1 MSTATFPAGTY
12 NFDRPSAGVG
22 LTRRGRLARTLLVL
36 SLSIVLGAGFAM
48 KAGAGNN
55 VAGVNANSSASAQ
68 SLKAAKINGSSAS
81 NNGASDAAKSY
92 VVVTVAAGETL
103 WSLASQMAD
112 GGDVQSL
119 VADIASANSLS
130 GVDVEAGQKLRVPIK

>member
-12 NFDRPSAGVG
+12 NFDRPSAG

-55 VAGVNANSSASAQ
+55 DALS
-68 SLKAAKINGSSAS
+68 AAKINGSS
-81 NNGASDAAKSY
+81 DVKSY

-130 GVDVEAGQKLRVPIK
+130 DVDVEAGQKLRIPVK

>member
-12 NFDRPSAGVG
+12 NFDRPSAGVC

-48 KAGAGNN
+48 KAGAGD
-55 VAGVNANSSASAQ
+55 AGASGSDAL
-68 SLKAAKINGSSAS
+68 SAAKINGSS
-81 NNGASDAAKSY
+81 DVAKTY
-92 VVVTVAAGETL
+92 IVVTVAAGETL
-103 WSLASQMAD
+103 WSLASAMAD
-112 GGDVQSL
+112 GGDVQTL

-130 GVDVEAGQKLRVPIK
+130 GVDIEAGQKLRIPIK

>member
-12 NFDRPSAGVG
+12 NFDRPSAG

-48 KAGAGNN
+48 KAGAGD
-55 VAGVNANSSASAQ
+55 AGASGSDAL
-68 SLKAAKINGSSAS
+68 SAAKINGSS
-81 NNGASDAAKSY
+81 DATY
-92 VVVTVAAGETL
+92 VVVTVTAGETL

-112 GGDVQSL
+112 GGDVQRL
-119 VADIASANSLS
+119 VADIASANSLN
-130 GVDVEAGQKLRVPIK
+130 GVDVEAGQKLRIPVK

>member
-12 NFDRPSAGVG
+12 NFDRPSAG

-81 NNGASDAAKSY
+81 SNDASSAKSY

-119 VADIASANSLS
+119 VAEIASANSLN

>member
-12 NFDRPSAGVG
+12 NFDRPSVG

-48 KAGAGNN
+48 KAGAGDHL
-55 VAGVNANSSASAQ
+55 S
-68 SLKAAKINGSSAS
+68 AAKINGSS
-81 NNGASDAAKSY
+81 DAKTY
-92 VVVTVAAGETL
+92 IVVTVAAGETL

-112 GGDVQSL
+112 GGDVQTL
-119 VADIASANSLS
+119 VADIASANSLN
-130 GVDVEAGQKLRVPIK
+130 GVDVEAGQKLRVPIR

>member
-12 NFDRPSAGVG
+12 NFDRPSAGVC

-48 KAGAGNN
+48 KAGAGD
-55 VAGVNANSSASAQ
+55 AGASGSDAL
-68 SLKAAKINGSSAS
+68 SAAKINGSS
-81 NNGASDAAKSY
+81 DAKSY
-92 VVVTVAAGETL
+92 IVVTVAAGETL

-112 GGDVQSL
+112 GGDVQTL
-119 VADIASANSLS
+119 VADIASANSLN
-130 GVDVEAGQKLRVPIK
+130 GVDVEAGQKLRIPIK